1 MSDGSQKKR
10 ASFQNAGRKMD
21 RALGEAAERLD
32 REAERLVAY
41 LNDEVVPSVRQ
52 RSSRGLRLA
61 AERLAHFA
69 DYLDS
74 TKKR

>member
-1 MSDGSQKKR
+1 VSDRSKKKR
-10 ASFQNAGRKMD
+10 TSFQNAGRKMD
-21 RALGEAAERLD
+21 HALGEAAERLD

-52 RSSRGLRLA
+52 HSSRGLRLA

>member
-1 MSDGSQKKR
+1 
-10 ASFQNAGRKMD
+10 MD

-32 REAERLVAY
+32 READRLVAY
-41 LNDEVVPSVRQ
+41 VNDEVVPSIRQ
-52 RSSRGLRLA
+52 HSSRGLRVA